1 MKSDKKFIEEDLKG
15 YLKCDNCLELGVF
28 NGSELGLYS
37 HLIKKYV
44 KNLTSIDISNQSLQL
59 AEKYFKEKNIDGIK
73 LIQMNACDL
82 KYDKNTFDVVVTAS
96 FHEMDPSIQFKILEE
111 ADRVL
116 KNHKKII
123 FMEPHEES
131 VTNELFKVFD
141 PNEDHAQRILNT
153 KECIRSFAIK
163 YGYNINEL
171 VKSTSLNQ
179 FDSREQLLNEMLNWW
194 SDIKIPKDKNEE
206 KEMKSKIQNILQ
218 RCVEEDFNNNQVN
231 EIIWCWILEKRGK

>member
-1 MKSDKKFIEEDLKG
+1 M
-15 YLKCDNCLELGVF
+15 
-28 NGSELGLYS
+28 
-37 HLIKKYV
+37 
-44 KNLTSIDISNQSLQL
+44 LQL
-59 AEKYFKEKNIDGIK
+59 FYRLFSKSSTLF
-73 LIQMNACDL
+73 
-82 KYDKNTFDVVVTAS
+82 S
-96 FHEMDPSIQFKILEE
+96 
-111 ADRVL
+111 
-116 KNHKKII
+116 KKII

-163 YGYNINEL
+163 YGYSINEL

-218 RCVEEDFNNNQVN
+218 RCAEEDFNNNQVN

>member
-44 KNLTSIDISNQSLQL
+44 KNLTSIDISNQALQL

-116 KNHKKII
+116 KKEKRII
-123 FMEPHEES
+123 FMEPHEDS

-141 PNEDHAQRILNT
+141 PNENHAQRILNT
-153 KECIRSFAIK
+153 KECIRKFAKQNGYTIK
-163 YGYNINEL
+163 EL
-171 VKSTSLNQ
+171 VKSISSNQ
-179 FDSREQLLNEMLNWW
+179 FDTKEQLLDEMLNWW
-194 SDIKIPKDKNEE
+194 SDIKIPKNE
-206 KEMKSKIQNILQ
+206 KEKEEMKLRIQNILQ
-218 RCVEEDFNNNQVN
+218 KFVPEDYKNNQVN
-231 EIIWCWILEKRGK
+231 EIVWCWILEK